1 MKPTSAGRPLDAAAL
16 IAALMLSRGGAIV
29 ELVIRA
35 FP

>member
-1 MKPTSAGRPLDAAAL
+1 LAAAAL
-16 IAALMLSRGGAIV
+16 IAALMLSRGCAIV